1 MSASLSITILS
12 LTPVNAAGFRNIIVP
27 NLHSTDGLMEA
38 LGNVDTDYV
47 GISSSV
53 MPFRVVPE
61 SVSFMVDCL
70 EGQSAVMVYA
80 DYVVTSG
87 AQSRLAMLSDPEK
100 YVVRD
105 SFDFGPLMVVRT
117 ADALSALK
125 EVEGNSFSSLYSLTL
140 ALQKMGDFYH
150 TGMPVG
156 FVSESDNRDSGEKQF
171 DYVDPKNAEVQI
183 EREKVFTKFIESIGA
198 AVAPSSRIEAKPHG
212 DFNCRASVI
221 IPVKNRVN
229 TVGDAVRSALGQK
242 TSFDFNVIV
251 VDNHSTDGTT
261 DVLRKLSK
269 ENENVIL
276 LTPERSDLGIGGCWN
291 LAVADVRCGQYAVQL
306 DSDDLYSSTSTLQT
320 IVDKFTEKNYALVV
334 GSYKLVDFALNEI
347 PPGVIDHK
355 EWTDENGANN
365 ILRIN
370 GMGAPRAFLTSWL
383 RKHPFPNVSYG
394 EDYAAVLMATRHYH
408 VGRIYS
414 VLYLCRRWQG
424 NSDSGLTPQKQMAH
438 DAYKDKLRSDE
449 IVARVDMNAKLAS
462 RG

>member
-1 MSASLSITILS
+1 MSASINITILS
-12 LTPVNAAGFRNIIVP
+12 LAPVCATGLRSVVLP
-27 NLHSTDGLMEA
+27 KLHSTAVMKEA
-38 LGNVDTDYV
+38 LESVDTDYV

-53 MPFRVVPE
+53 LPFRAVPE

-70 EGQSAVMVYA
+70 DGQEAVMVYA

-87 AQSRLAMLSDPEK
+87 AKSRLAMLSDPEK

-125 EVEGNSFSSLYSLTL
+125 EADDNSYSSFYAL
-140 ALQKMGDFYH
+140 ALYLQNKGAIYH

-156 FVSESDNRDSGEKQF
+156 FVSDEDKRDSGEKQF
-171 DYVDPKNAEVQI
+171 DYVDPKNADVQK
-183 EREKVFTKFIESIGA
+183 ERERAFTGFLKSIRA
-198 AVAPSSRIEAKPHG
+198 NVDPSSRIDAKPHG
-212 DFNCRASVI
+212 EFKCRASVI
-221 IPVKNRVN
+221 IPVKDRVN

-251 VDNHSTDGTT
+251 VDNHSSDGTT
-261 DVLRKLSK
+261 ELLRKMSS

-276 LTPERSDLGIGGCWN
+276 LTPERVDLGIGGCWN
-291 LAVADVRCGQYAVQL
+291 LAINDVRCGKYAVQL
-306 DSDDLYSSTSTLQT
+306 DSDDLYSSPSTLQT
-320 IVDKFTEKNYALVV
+320 IVDKFSEKNYALVV

-355 EWTDENGANN
+355 EWTDDNGANN

-394 EDYAAVLMATRHYH
+394 EDYAAVLMATRHYQ
-408 VGRIYS
+408 VGRIFS

-424 NSDSGLTPQKQMAH
+424 NSDSGLTPQKQVAH

-449 IVARVDMNAKLAS
+449 ICARIDMNVRMAS
-462 RG
+462 H